1 MWNHSTELNSKNLTL
16 NHYTKLHL
24 LVFLRKSAKTALK
37 KKQLT
42 ATTA

>member
-16 NHYTKLHL
+16 NHYTELHL
-24 LVFLRKSAKTALK
+24 LVFLRKSFRK
-37 KKQLT
+37 KKNLT